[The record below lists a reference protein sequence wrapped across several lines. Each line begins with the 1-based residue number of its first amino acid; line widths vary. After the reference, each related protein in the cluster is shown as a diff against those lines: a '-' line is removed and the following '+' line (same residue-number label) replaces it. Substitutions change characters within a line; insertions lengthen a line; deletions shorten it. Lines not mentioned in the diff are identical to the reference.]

1 MELSDETKNSMP
13 GVSSEFHKKGSE
25 KAEQGRLGEAL
36 AYFDKA
42 IETDPN
48 SAVYMIDKARVLM
61 RLGKFKDAEKCLKT
75 VVAQAKVNKRI
86 DTDAYYLL
94 GLLYSTTGQIIKSNY
109 YFMKIKGSTKKYT
122 LPNDAKNSL
131 HNLQYKL
138 AILLTVTILVVFAVN
153 IDQISALSAEPL
165 RNKIWFLSGKTDT
178 EKMLEEELNE
188 GTDAQTEAVVST
200 QKEKVEQLE
209 NKTYKKREMI
219 AHDTEYRVESTLPVG
234 EKYTLQYGKD
244 GNEIVIY
251 EDSYSEDGEV
261 IETIEISRTT
271 QQLPVTE
278 IIVLGTMKEE
288 EKAATQNPVAEK
300 SDIINQSETESGSQ
314 VSKVDLTL
322 LSGLPIYSSNVPMDN
337 SIGTY
342 RYVENSNTGSYD
354 SEYTLT
360 LFNDETY
367 VLTSLHYYDYED
379 QVKLE
384 YASGYFSDTKF
395 GTSTKMVVT
404 FDSTEDY
411 LSKRKSKIT
420 QNIKGIYYED
430 GIQINNYIRALNDSV
445 HIIDKTDDTLTLF
458 VNTDILNLQH
468 VPDEFQYG
476 FKEIVE
482 EYDGVFE

>member
-1 MELSDETKNSMP
+1 
-13 GVSSEFHKKGSE
+13 
-25 KAEQGRLGEAL
+25 
-36 AYFDKA
+36 
-42 IETDPN
+42 
-48 SAVYMIDKARVLM
+48 
-61 RLGKFKDAEKCLKT
+61 
-75 VVAQAKVNKRI
+75 
-86 DTDAYYLL
+86 
-94 GLLYSTTGQIIKSNY
+94 
-109 YFMKIKGSTKKYT
+109 
-122 LPNDAKNSL
+122 
-131 HNLQYKL
+131 
-138 AILLTVTILVVFAVN
+138 
-153 IDQISALSAEPL
+153 
-165 RNKIWFLSGKTDT
+165 
-178 EKMLEEELNE
+178 
-188 GTDAQTEAVVST
+188 
-200 QKEKVEQLE
+200 
-209 NKTYKKREMI
+209 
-219 AHDTEYRVESTLPVG
+219 
-234 EKYTLQYGKD
+234 
-244 GNEIVIY
+244 
-251 EDSYSEDGEV
+251 
-261 IETIEISRTT
+261 
-271 QQLPVTE
+271 
-278 IIVLGTMKEE
+278 MKEE
-288 EKAATQNPVAEK
+288 EKVATQNPVAETA
-300 SDIINQSETESGSQ
+300 DNLNQNETESDSQ
-314 VSKVDLTL
+314 ISKIDLTL

-342 RYVENSNTGSYD
+342 RYVEDSNTGSYD

-384 YASGYFSDTKF
+384 YASGSFSDTKF

-458 VNTDILNLQH
+458 VNTDILNLQR